1 MIPRPTN
8 ELSNVLKPVNEA
20 TGLPNQHYVDQ
31 AVFEQE
37 KKCLLFNNW
46 SGVGF
51 GKDVPNIG
59 DVWPVYFLGLP
70 LLIVRNQDKTV
81 KVFQNTCRHRGMILV
96 SKPQNIRGTLRCPYH
111 SWSYGL
117 DGELRSTPH
126 VGGPGTN
133 IHPNI
138 HRPQLGLYE
147 IKSYIWHDVIFV
159 NISGTAKGFKN
170 TQRELINRWQEFEQ
184 PLYHSGNDSSI
195 KLTLGCNWKLAVENY
210 CESYHL
216 PWIHPGLNAYSKLED
231 HYNIEGTELFS
242 GQGSYVYQQ
251 LEQEDGT
258 TFSDFQMLSK
268 KWETGSEYI
277 SLFPNVLLGVHRDHT
292 IAVILQPIST
302 EETQERIEIYYA
314 SKETLSNRHSLMREK
329 NKMLWKGI
337 FEEDIFVVEGMQQ
350 GRKGIFFD
358 GGKFSP
364 IMDGPTHIFH
374 QWVANQYLQRTGLE
388 ISLG

>member
-1 MIPRPTN
+1 MITKNIN
-8 ELSNVLKPVNEA
+8 ELSNVLKSVKEA
-20 TGLPNQHYVDQ
+20 TGLPNRHYVDQ
-31 AVFEQE
+31 TVFEQE
-37 KKCLLFNNW
+37 KNCLLFNNW
-46 SGVGF
+46 SGIGF

-59 DVWPVYFLGLP
+59 DVWPVSFLGLP
-70 LLIVRNQDKTV
+70 LLIVRSQDNTV

-96 SKPQNIRGTLRCPYH
+96 SKPQNVRGTLRCPYH
-111 SWSYGL
+111 SWCYGL
-117 DGELRSTPH
+117 NGKLRSTPH

-133 IHPNI
+133 IHSDI
-138 HRPQLGLYE
+138 DRPQLGLYE
-147 IKSYIWHDVIFV
+147 IKSYVWHDVIFV
-159 NISGTAKGFKN
+159 NISRTAKKFKEA
-170 TQRELINRWQEFEQ
+170 QRELINRWQEFEQ

-216 PWIHPGLNAYSKLED
+216 PWIHPGLNVYSKLED
-231 HYNIEGTELFS
+231 HYNIEETGSYS
-242 GQGSYVYQQ
+242 GQGSYFYQKLQ
-251 LEQEDGT
+251 QADGT
-258 TFSDFQMLSK
+258 SFNDFQMLSE

-292 IAVILQPIST
+292 IAIILQPIST
-302 EETQERIEIYYA
+302 TETQERIEIYYA
-314 SKETLSNRHSLMREK
+314 SEETLSDRHALMRKK

-350 GRKGIFFD
+350 GRNGIFFD

-374 QWVANQYLQRTGLE
+374 QWVANQYLQQKVRE
-388 ISLG
+388 K

>member
-1 MIPRPTN
+1 MITKNIN
-8 ELSNVLKPVNEA
+8 ELSNVLKSVNEA
-20 TGLPNQHYVDQ
+20 TGLPNRHYVDHT
-31 AVFEQE
+31 VFEQE
-37 KKCLLFNNW
+37 KNCLLFNNW
-46 SGVGF
+46 SGIGF

-59 DVWPVYFLGLP
+59 DVWPVSFLGLP
-70 LLIVRNQDKTV
+70 LLIVRSQDNTV
-81 KVFQNTCRHRGMILV
+81 NVFQNTCRHRGMILV
-96 SKPQNIRGTLRCPYH
+96 SKPQNVKGTLRCPYH
-111 SWSYGL
+111 SWCYGL
-117 DGELRSTPH
+117 DGKLRSTPH
-126 VGGPGTN
+126 VGGAGRN

-159 NISGTAKGFKN
+159 NISGTAQKFN
-170 TQRELINRWQEFEQ
+170 DAQSELIDRWQEFEQ

-216 PWIHPGLNAYSKLED
+216 PWIHPGLNAYSKLKD
-231 HYNIEGTELFS
+231 HYNIEETWSYS

-251 LEQEDGT
+251 LQQADGT
-258 TFSDFQMLSK
+258 TFSDFKMLSK

-292 IAVILQPIST
+292 IAIILQPIST

-314 SKETLSNRHSLMREK
+314 SKETLSDRHSLMRKK

-337 FEEDIFVVEGMQQ
+337 FEEDIFVVEGMQK
-350 GRKGIFFD
+350 GRNGIFFD

-374 QWVANQYLQRTGLE
+374 QWVANQYLQQKVG
-388 ISLG
+388 